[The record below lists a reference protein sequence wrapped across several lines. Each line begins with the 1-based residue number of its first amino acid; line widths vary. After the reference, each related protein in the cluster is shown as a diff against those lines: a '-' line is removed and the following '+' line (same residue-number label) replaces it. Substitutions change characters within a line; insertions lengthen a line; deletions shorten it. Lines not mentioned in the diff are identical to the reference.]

1 MDLGREGKTQ
11 ALSVE
16 KMVESQA
23 ITKPRKAKR
32 APSLWKLLWA
42 ACGVSQGL
50 QSQNFIR
57 R

>member
-11 ALSVE
+11 ALSME
-16 KMVESQA
+16 KKVESQA

-32 APSLWKLLWA
+32 APSLWRLLWA